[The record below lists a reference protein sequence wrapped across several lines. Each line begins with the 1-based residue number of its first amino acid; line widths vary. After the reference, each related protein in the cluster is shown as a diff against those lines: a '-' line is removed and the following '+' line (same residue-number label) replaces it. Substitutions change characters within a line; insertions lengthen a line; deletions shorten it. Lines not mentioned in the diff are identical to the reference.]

1 MQHSKHDR
9 RETVI
14 VGLIDELEELDEQ
27 RIKACAELYY
37 TIVVG
42 TANTSPDNLW
52 SYLLI
57 GRRHRYLTKEG

>member
-1 MQHSKHDR
+1 
-9 RETVI
+9 VI